1 MKNTLRLVIILAIL
15 GGTIS
20 VLPTPSRA
28 QAKKPETQPKKE
40 KKPVKENRLAKEA
53 SPYLRQHAKNPV
65 NWYPWGKE
73 AFDKAKKENKPILLS
88 IGYSTCHWC
97 HVMERES
104 FENEAIA
111 KLLNENYVAIKL
123 DREERPD
130 VDKIYMTSY
139 QVMFSENGGWPLNVF
154 LTPDLKMFYGGT
166 YFPPNDKGGRVG
178 FESVLKQLHTAW
190 NDKNDEVLESANGLT
205 EHMKEALKER
215 KPAESV
221 VSENVLLAAQKKMME
236 NADLKEGGW
245 GAGPKFPQ
253 PSHLSFLLKSW
264 KRSGDKTVLD
274 FVKLTADKM
283 ADGGIYDHLAGGFHR
298 YAVDGKWLVPHFE
311 KMLYDQAQL
320 LDVYLDLWLITEDE
334 KYKQVAKGISDYI
347 IAEMQDEDGGYYC
360 AQDAQSEG
368 KEGKC
373 FCWTYGELSEL
384 LDADEFE
391 VVIEHF
397 GVTEKGNF
405 YDHSDPEALPDQN
418 VLSLVKGD
426 VLLKGDKKNAL
437 LSGIAKMKKARQKRV
452 PAMTDKK
459 VLASWNGMMIGA
471 MARSGVILGEQRY
484 MESAQRAVAF
494 IKELLWNEKKQRL
507 AHRYFN
513 LKHRGA
519 EGIDVDTSDQAES
532 YLLMLQAT
540 RKLYELTLDPKMLE
554 WSIQLAKASQQ
565 LFFDAKQGGFYEA
578 ADVPDVVL
586 RLKGDYDG
594 AMPTASS
601 VAVLEY
607 LKLHAIT
614 GDEEFGKVAEMTFK
628 AHGQDL
634 SHYPTS
640 LTFMLVGLD
649 YHYGKKQR
657 LVLVSGEDGLKE
669 FIGSVNQTWMP
680 NLTVLG
686 SSGKVDDFTKSLK
699 AIDGKITAYFC
710 EGEAC
715 KAPVNDIEEFK
726 KLLKDGK

>member
-1 MKNTLRLVIILAIL
+1 M
-15 GGTIS
+15 
-20 VLPTPSRA
+20 LPTPSRA

-283 ADGGIYDHLAGGFHR
+283 ADGGIYDQIGGGFAR
-298 YAVDGKWLVPHFE
+298 YTVDKKWLVPHFE
-311 KMLYDQAQL
+311 KMLYDNAQL
-320 LDVYLDLWLITEDE
+320 VSLYSKGYSATQKSL
-334 KYKQVAKGISDYI
+334 YKNIVFETLQFV
-347 IAEMQDEDGGYYC
+347 ER
-360 AQDAQSEG
+360 
-368 KEGKC
+368 
-373 FCWTYGELSEL
+373 EL
-384 LDADEFE
+384 LD
-391 VVIEHF
+391 
-397 GVTEKGNF
+397 
-405 YDHSDPEALPDQN
+405 
-418 VLSLVKGD
+418 
-426 VLLKGDKKNAL
+426 KN
-437 LSGIAKMKKARQKRV
+437 
-452 PAMTDKK
+452 
-459 VLASWNGMMIGA
+459 
-471 MARSGVILGEQRY
+471 
-484 MESAQRAVAF
+484 
-494 IKELLWNEKKQRL
+494 
-507 AHRYFN
+507 
-513 LKHRGA
+513 
-519 EGIDVDTSDQAES
+519 
-532 YLLMLQAT
+532 
-540 RKLYELTLDPKMLE
+540 
-554 WSIQLAKASQQ
+554 
-565 LFFDAKQGGFYEA
+565 GGFYA
-578 ADVPDVVL
+578 SLDADSFNE
-586 RLKGDYDG
+586 KNN
-594 AMPTASS
+594 
-601 VAVLEY
+601 LE
-607 LKLHAIT
+607 K
-614 GDEEFGKVAEMTFK
+614 
-628 AHGQDL
+628 
-634 SHYPTS
+634 
-640 LTFMLVGLD
+640 
-649 YHYGKKQR
+649 
-657 LVLVSGEDGLKE
+657 
-669 FIGSVNQTWMP
+669 
-680 NLTVLG
+680 NLG
-686 SSGKVDDFTKSLK
+686 FTN
-699 AIDGKITAYFC
+699 
-710 EGEAC
+710 E
-715 KAPVNDIEEFK
+715 
-726 KLLKDGK
+726 

>member
-1 MKNTLRLVIILAIL
+1 
-15 GGTIS
+15 
-20 VLPTPSRA
+20 
-28 QAKKPETQPKKE
+28 
-40 KKPVKENRLAKEA
+40 
-53 SPYLRQHAKNPV
+53 
-65 NWYPWGKE
+65 
-73 AFDKAKKENKPILLS
+73 
-88 IGYSTCHWC
+88 
-97 HVMERES
+97 
-104 FENEAIA
+104 
-111 KLLNENYVAIKL
+111 
-123 DREERPD
+123 
-130 VDKIYMTSY
+130 
-139 QVMFSENGGWPLNVF
+139 
-154 LTPDLKMFYGGT
+154 
-166 YFPPNDKGGRVG
+166 
-178 FESVLKQLHTAW
+178 
-190 NDKNDEVLESANGLT
+190 
-205 EHMKEALKER
+205 
-215 KPAESV
+215 
-221 VSENVLLAAQKKMME
+221 
-236 NADLKEGGW
+236 
-245 GAGPKFPQ
+245 
-253 PSHLSFLLKSW
+253 
-264 KRSGDKTVLD
+264 
-274 FVKLTADKM
+274 
-283 ADGGIYDHLAGGFHR
+283 
-298 YAVDGKWLVPHFE
+298 
-311 KMLYDQAQL
+311 
-320 LDVYLDLWLITEDE
+320 
-334 KYKQVAKGISDYI
+334 
-347 IAEMQDEDGGYYC
+347 
-360 AQDAQSEG
+360 
-368 KEGKC
+368 
-373 FCWTYGELSEL
+373 
-384 LDADEFE
+384 
-391 VVIEHF
+391 
-397 GVTEKGNF
+397 
-405 YDHSDPEALPDQN
+405 
-418 VLSLVKGD
+418 
-426 VLLKGDKKNAL
+426 
-437 LSGIAKMKKARQKRV
+437 
-452 PAMTDKK
+452 
-459 VLASWNGMMIGA
+459 
-471 MARSGVILGEQRY
+471 